1 MLILA
6 RLKRI
11 LRPVRPI
18 LLPIWWLV
26 QAAPPMV
33 TGLVRRV
40 IPRLDPLHV
49 PRGIPIRPLRE
60 VDYLKMT
67 VKFPYYQGRWGYT
80 SRALAQA
87 AELIRRRGLRTALEM
102 GAPVRSVIVGA
113 DVMDVTARPVLDADV
128 SIVVHDATISP
139 WPVSDKAYD
148 LFVALQVFEHLK
160 DRQAEAFLEVR
171 RVARHA
177 ILSLPIDWVMDDP
190 RNCHHQISH
199 ERVLSWFAP
208 VIPTRVLE
216 GNGGRRR
223 RLIYVFEDLPV
234 PAPAPGSAAVGASVR
249 PPGAAP

>member
-18 LLPIWWLV
+18 LLPMWWLA
-26 QAAPPMV
+26 QAVPPMV
-33 TGLVRRV
+33 AGLVRRV

-139 WPVSDKAYD
+139 WPVGDKAYD

-160 DRQAEAFLEVR
+160 DRQREAFLEVR

-208 VIPTRVLE
+208 VVPTRVLE

-223 RLIYVFEDLPV
+223 RLIYVFEDLP
-234 PAPAPGSAAVGASVR
+234 APAPVPGSVAVGGSVR
-249 PPGAAP
+249 PPGGAP